1 LNTNR
6 TISVL
11 LLEDD
16 RNDYNIAIRQLR
28 SQRYRFDVDWAA
40 TLADAMALLGQNT
53 YDVVLT
59 DLNVPDS
66 EGLDTVSELKS
77 RCLSTPII
85 VLTGVDDEE
94 FESQILDAGA
104 QDYLIK
110 GELCGRLATRA
121 IVSAALRQQST
132 NQMNRLVAELESSQL
147 LLQEQ
152 AQLMQ
157 DKNQRLSQLYN
168 TAQEFVDNVSH
179 DFRTPL
185 TVIKDY
191 VNIVREGMVGE
202 ISTEQKEMLGKVS
215 VRADDLNNMVDDML
229 DISKLEAGL
238 LCAWRRDV
246 SVADIMNS
254 AEALLNQR
262 AQVRRVDLEV
272 DCEANLAEVYCDA
285 EKVVRVITNLAV
297 NAIKFAGVPGK
308 VRLWA
313 ESDTVNQQVVIGV
326 TDNGPGIDSQS
337 IQKIFQRFQQLDS
350 GIRSTLKGYGLGLNI
365 AQQLCRLN
373 LGELGV
379 QSQVGKGS
387 TFSFTLPLASPREV
401 FRRWL
406 ALHTTCQESLRVVE
420 VTIADTST
428 TAEAD
433 EFDSFLSC
441 LLRRDDLLLRTSSQR
456 WLLVMA
462 DLPSEECGWRERAAN
477 EFDKSNRNRPLG
489 PLPSYK
495 AETCCEWRA
504 AEGGDRIAKQFDELL
519 DHGSLSPVVRAEV
532 FMS

>member
-1 LNTNR
+1 MKTNR
-6 TISVL
+6 TITVL
-11 LLEDD
+11 LLEDN
-16 RNDYNIAIRQLR
+16 RNDYEIAVRQLR
-28 SQRYRFDVDWAA
+28 SQRYRFEVDWAA
-40 TLADAMALLGQNT
+40 TLSEALALLGQYT
-53 YDVVLT
+53 YDVVLS

-66 EGLDTVSELKS
+66 AGLDTVSRLKKH
-77 RCLSTPII
+77 CFTTPII
-85 VLTGVDDEE
+85 VLTGVDDEDSE
-94 FESQILDAGA
+94 GEIIDAGA
-104 QDYLIK
+104 HDYLLK
-110 GELCGRLATRA
+110 GELCGRLASRA
-121 IVSAALRQQST
+121 IVSSVLRQQAT
-132 NQMNRLVAELESSQL
+132 NKQKSLVTELENSQRLLKEQAEL
-147 LLQEQ
+147 LQN
-152 AQLMQ
+152 
-157 DKNQRLSQLYN
+157 KNKRLSQLYD

-202 ISTEQKEMLGKVS
+202 ISPQQNEMLGKVS

-246 SVADIMNS
+246 SVAEIMNS
-254 AEALLNQR
+254 AEALLSQR
-262 AQVRRVDLEV
+262 AQVRRVELQV
-272 DCEANLAEVYCDA
+272 DCEANLSEVYCDA
-285 EKVVRVITNLAV
+285 EKAVRVITNLAV

-313 ESDTVNQQVVIGV
+313 ESDAVNQQVVIGV
-326 TDNGPGIDSQS
+326 TDNGPGIDSRS
-337 IQKIFQRFQQLDS
+337 IERIFQRFQQLDT

-387 TFSFTLPLASPREV
+387 TFSFTLPLANPREV
-401 FRRWL
+401 FSRWL
-406 ALHTTCQESLRVVE
+406 SLHTTCQEALRVVE
-420 VTIADTST
+420 VTIPDNST

-441 LLRRDDLLLRTSSQR
+441 LLRRDDLLLRTASQR

-462 DLPSEECGWRERAAN
+462 DLPSQECGWRERAAN

-489 PLPSYK
+489 PLPAYK
-495 AETCCEWRA
+495 AEICCEWRA
-504 AEGGDRIAKQFDELL
+504 AEGGERIAKQFDQLL
-519 DHGSLSPVVRAEV
+519 VKDSSKPILRPEV
-532 FMS
+532 FVS